1 MLEVSSAEI
10 IFDLKNDTY
19 IPYNLSLKNVTSYYL
34 AYKIKSTKPE
44 LFSVK
49 QSRGLI
55 SPQQSEIVEFSTTDR
70 AKVHYKYEYR
80 KNLDPKHIV
89 NQKFQIYAINVQEK
103 KSIAEIDNLFQ
114 TQTCFS
120 IRLFTS
126 IMKEEFGKKVQILG
140 NNLASS
146 HASVLSNSRS
156 ESQATMQSMIQ
167 PTPLTNQV
175 QCVQKLKQIELELA
189 EEKRK
194 REQLYNTIEI
204 QKLKKGS
211 SFIKFILPIIL
222 GILLSNVY
230 QMSLKYYE

>member
-1 MLEVSSAEI
+1 MLEVSSPEI
-10 IFDLKNDTY
+10 IFDLKNDIY
-19 IPYNLSLKNVTSYYL
+19 IPYSLSLKNVTSYYL

-70 AKVHYKYEYR
+70 AK
-80 KNLDPKHIV
+80 NLDPKHIV

-126 IMKEEFGKKVQILG
+126 ILKEEFGKKVQIQG

-175 QCVQKLKQIELELA
+175 QCVQRLKQIELELA

-194 REQLYNTIEI
+194 REQMYNTIEI
-204 QKLKKGS
+204 SKLKKGS
-211 SFIKFILPIIL
+211 SFLKFILPIIL

>member
-1 MLEVSSAEI
+1 MLEVSSTEI
-10 IFDLKNDTY
+10 IFDLKNDIY
-19 IPYNLSLKNVTSYYL
+19 IPYNLSLKNVTSLYL

-55 SPQQSEIVEFSTTDR
+55 SPHQSEVVEFSTTDR
-70 AKVHYKYEYR
+70 A

-89 NQKFQIYAINVQEK
+89 NQKFQIYVISVQEK

-114 TQTCFS
+114 SQACFN
-120 IRLFTS
+120 IRLCTS
-126 IMKEEFGKKVQILG
+126 ILKEEFGKKIPIFG

-146 HASVLSNSRS
+146 HASVLSNSRT
-156 ESQATMQSMIQ
+156 ESQATMQSIIY

-175 QCVQKLKQIELELA
+175 QCVQRLKQIELDLA

-211 SFIKFILPIIL
+211 SLFKFILPIIL
-222 GILLSNVY
+222 GILLSNIY
-230 QMSLKYYE
+230 QMSLQYYE